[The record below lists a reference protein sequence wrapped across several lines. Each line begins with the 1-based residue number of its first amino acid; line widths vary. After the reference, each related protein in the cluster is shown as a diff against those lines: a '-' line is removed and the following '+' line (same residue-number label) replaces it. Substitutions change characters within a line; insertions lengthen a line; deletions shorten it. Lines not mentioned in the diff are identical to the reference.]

1 MKYTEIK
8 NFIKNNNL
16 ITTHMYSEK
25 RIDSRRITYCVLRDD
40 KNESQKKCIENFS
53 KNNNLC
59 DFKVTQSKYTPYFPR
74 YYLRFTVKV

>member
-1 MKYTEIK
+1 MKYT
-8 NFIKNNNL
+8 
-16 ITTHMYSEK
+16 EK
-25 RIDSRRITYCVLRDD
+25 RIDSRRITLRTGQRAPNCVLRDD
-40 KNESQKKCIENFS
+40 KNESQKNCIENFS